1 MLSPNAGFWWCRS
14 CLHWELPGLSNE
26 SQVEIMID
34 KFWRTL
40 SLQLKMARRQVMPS
54 RGDSRPNWCS
64 MTAFKKFDLSRTFDA
79 YQWLMSVFTLLPKN
93 NGILDLSHAF
103 QFAAQLAVAKASFFV
118 PWTGGNKHGNYKSY
132 NLVTCYSQSQDGQVL
147 KPTHMS
153 SCSSQHHIQ
162 VNTTTLTC
170 QFKRPA
176 LHGHRP
182 FAEQGGNCCIIT

>member
-1 MLSPNAGFWWCRS
+1 MLLIALPKCPHHTFVPQFGVGSKPFANHMLSPNAGFWWCRS

-118 PWTGGNKHGNYKSY
+118 PWTGGNKHGTTSHIISSH
-132 NLVTCYSQSQDGQVL
+132 VTLNPKMVKC
-147 KPTHMS
+147 
-153 SCSSQHHIQ
+153 
-162 VNTTTLTC
+162 
-170 QFKRPA
+170 
-176 LHGHRP
+176 
-182 FAEQGGNCCIIT
+182 